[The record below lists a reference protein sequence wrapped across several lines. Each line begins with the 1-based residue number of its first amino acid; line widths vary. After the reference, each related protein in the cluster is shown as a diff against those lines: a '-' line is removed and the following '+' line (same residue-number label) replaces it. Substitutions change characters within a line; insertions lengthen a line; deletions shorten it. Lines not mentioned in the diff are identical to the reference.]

1 MTRRL
6 ATRALGVDLGP
17 GAVRVAEV
25 VREGDRIEVRRVV
38 TVPPPPAAE
47 PGAPA
52 SAPMGPEERGKA
64 LRAALDAAGVAPAP
78 AVAALPRGSAL
89 LRRVPVPP
97 AVGEELVALLEFQA
111 RKEFPL
117 PLTDLAASYLLDSSG
132 GAATLAAAR
141 RETLGEVRRMFEAAE
156 IPLASV
162 TIPVLGALAAFRHA
176 LGASPSALLGAS
188 DEAALLVDVEAPSA
202 EIALVAGAG
211 LRLARTAPL
220 PAEPDRR
227 ASELAAEVGRVL
239 RAASAEPGSP
249 APARVLLLGSGAPA
263 GALAEAIGSRTGL
276 PVAALAT
283 LDGALRPAAT
293 PGEDTLAALADPGRS
308 PDAALLP
315 AGLALAALLPG
326 VPSLDLLE
334 PTLGRPRRP
343 RRRRGRTALVVAGIV
358 AAAAALWLPQR
369 HVSALDADAAARERE
384 AKALEDGDGKLVAKL
399 RARLGR
405 LSDWTENRERW
416 IEVLLALAE
425 CVPESKDVYATSL
438 VLKERSP
445 ITIQG
450 RAKSENAVFA
460 FLEALEKH
468 PLFAEAATRDRHDAK
483 RKDSHPWDFLIEA
496 RVVPGAT
503 P

>member
-6 ATRALGVDLGP
+6 LTRALGVDLGP
-17 GAVRVAEV
+17 GVVRVAEV
-25 VREGDRIEVRRVV
+25 VREGDRVEVRRVV
-38 TVPPPPAAE
+38 EVPPPPAAE
-47 PGAPA
+47 AGAVSPSPPTA
-52 SAPMGPEERGKA
+52 EERGKA

-78 AVAALPRGSAL
+78 AVASLPRGSAL
-89 LRRVPVPP
+89 VRRVPVPP
-97 AVGEELVALLEFQA
+97 SAGEELVSLLDFQA

-117 PLTDLAASYLLDSSG
+117 PLGDLAASYLLDALG
-132 GAATLAAAR
+132 TAATLAATR
-141 RETLGEVRRMFEAAE
+141 RETLADVRRMFEAAE

-162 TIPVLGALAAFRHA
+162 TIPVLGAIAAFRHA
-176 LGASPSALLGAS
+176 LGEG

-202 EIALVAGAG
+202 EIALVAGPG

-220 PAEPDRR
+220 PSEPDRR

-239 RAASAEPGSP
+239 RAASAEPGAP

-263 GALAEAIGSRTGL
+263 GGLAEAIGSRTGL
-276 PVAALAT
+276 PVAALST
-283 LDGALRPAAT
+283 LDGALRPVAA
-293 PGEDTLAALADPGRS
+293 PGEDSLAALADPGRG

-315 AGLALAALLPG
+315 AGLALTALLPD
-326 VPSLDLLE
+326 VPCLDLLE
-334 PTLGRPRRP
+334 PTLGRPRKP

-358 AAAAALWLPQR
+358 GAAAALWLPQR
-369 HVSALDADAAARERE
+369 HVAVLEAQAAARERD

-399 RARLGR
+399 RSRLGR

-416 IEVLLALAE
+416 IEVLKALAE
-425 CVPESKDVYATSL
+425 CVPDGKDVYVTSL

-450 RAKSENAVFA
+450 RAKGESAVFA
-460 FLEALEKH
+460 FLDALEKH